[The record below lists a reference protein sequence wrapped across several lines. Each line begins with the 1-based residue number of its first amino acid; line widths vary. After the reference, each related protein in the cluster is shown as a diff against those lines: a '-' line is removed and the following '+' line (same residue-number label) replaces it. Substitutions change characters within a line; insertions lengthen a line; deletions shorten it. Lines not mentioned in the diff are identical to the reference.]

1 MVKAGLAGPPHMRR
15 RDFISIFGSAAAIW
29 PLAARAQQPPLPA
42 IGYLSSLTQADSVR
56 FDVALRRGLSD
67 LGYVEGQSVSIQY
80 RWITDRYDALP
91 AMAAD
96 LVQRQ
101 VVAILALGPPA
112 VLAAKAATQTIPI
125 VFVTGADPLKFGFV
139 ASFNKPGAN
148 ITGIWMVTTV
158 LAEKRLQLL
167 HDLMPR
173 AELIALLVN
182 PTSPVA
188 EPQTRDAE
196 AAARALGVRLT
207 VLSAVTENDFDQ
219 VFASLVRQS
228 ADALFVSA
236 DPFFS
241 SRREHLVALAARHAI
256 PTLYEFREF
265 VEAGGLMS
273 YGTVLRD
280 GYYKGGNYVARILK
294 GAKPAD
300 LPVEQI
306 DKFELVKWPIRHS
319 QRSRSPML
327 SRWRKR
333 NPVSLRRAQ
342 RRHRP

>member
-1 MVKAGLAGPPHMRR
+1 MRR
-15 RDFISIFGSAAAIW
+15 RDFIRSGVGAAAF
-29 PLAARAQQPPLPA
+29 PLVARPQQPAMPV
-42 IGYLSSLTQADSVR
+42 IGYLSSLTQPDSVH
-56 FDVALRRGLSD
+56 FDAAFRGGLAEI
-67 LGYVEGQSVSIQY
+67 GYVEGRNVSIEY
-80 RWITDRYDALP
+80 HWITDRYDPLP
-91 AMAAD
+91 AIAAD
-96 LVQRQ
+96 LVQRH
-101 VVAILALGPPA
+101 VAMICALGPPA
-112 VLAAKAATQTIPI
+112 VLAVKAATATIPI
-125 VFVTGADPLKFGFV
+125 VFVTGADPIKFGFV
-139 ASFNKPGAN
+139 ASFNRPGGN

-158 LAEKRLQLL
+158 LAEKRPQLMHEL
-167 HDLMPR
+167 LPK
-173 AELIALLVN
+173 AESIALLIN

-188 EPQTRDAE
+188 EPQTRDAQG
-196 AAARALGVRLT
+196 AARALSLKLSV
-207 VLSAVTENDFDQ
+207 VSAVTENDFDQ
-219 VFASLVRQS
+219 VFATLVQQR

-306 DKFELVKWPIRHS
+306 DKFELVINATTAEALGLTVPDRLLALADEVI
-319 QRSRSPML
+319 Q
-327 SRWRKR
+327 
-333 NPVSLRRAQ
+333 
-342 RRHRP
+342 

>member
-1 MVKAGLAGPPHMRR
+1 MRR
-15 RDFISIFGSAAAIW
+15 RDFIKAIAGSTAAW
-29 PLAARAQQPPLPA
+29 PIAARAQQAAMPV
-42 IGYLSSLTQADSVR
+42 IGYLSSLSQADSVR

-67 LGYVEGQSVSIQY
+67 MGYVEGQNVSIQY
-80 RWITDRYDALP
+80 RWITERYDALP

-101 VVAILALGPPA
+101 VAVIMAIGPPA
-112 VLAAKAATQTIPI
+112 VLVAKAATQTIPI

-158 LAEKRLQLL
+158 LVEKRLQLL
-167 HDLMPR
+167 HDLLPK
-173 AELIALLVN
+173 AELIALLIN

-188 EPQTRDAE
+188 EPQTRDAQ
-196 AAARALGVRLT
+196 AAARALGVRLE
-207 VLSAVTENDFDQ
+207 VLTAVTENDFDQ
-219 VFASLVRQS
+219 VFASLVQQR

-306 DKFELVKWPIRHS
+306 DKFEFVINVTTAKALGLTVPPTLLALADEVIE
-319 QRSRSPML
+319 
-327 SRWRKR
+327 
-333 NPVSLRRAQ
+333 
-342 RRHRP
+342 

>member
-1 MVKAGLAGPPHMRR
+1 MTACIGR
-15 RDFISIFGSAAAIW
+15 RDFITLLGGATAVW
-29 PLAARAQQPPLPA
+29 PLTARAQQPAMPV
-42 IGYLSSLTQADSVR
+42 IGYLSSLAQADSVR
-56 FDVALRRGLSD
+56 FDAALRRGLAD
-67 LGYVEGQSVSIQY
+67 MGYVEGQNVSIQY
-80 RWITDRYDALP
+80 RWIVDRYDALP

-101 VVAILALGPPA
+101 VSVILAVGPPA
-112 VLAAKAATQTIPI
+112 VLVAKEATQTIPI

-167 HDLMPR
+167 HDLVPK

-188 EPQTRDAE
+188 EPQTRDAQ

-207 VLSAVTENDFDQ
+207 VLSAVTEKDFDQ
-219 VFASLVRQS
+219 VFASLVQQR

-294 GAKPAD
+294 GSNPAD

-306 DKFELVKWPIRHS
+306 DKFELIINFTSAKALGLTVPDKLLALADEVIE
-319 QRSRSPML
+319 
-327 SRWRKR
+327 
-333 NPVSLRRAQ
+333 
-342 RRHRP
+342 